1 MTTREQREEQY
12 FTARD
17 LQEMIRVDKSTI
29 YRMAE
34 SGRVPAVK
42 VGRQWRFPAAEVR
55 RWLAGETPPANGT
68 PAVPSGPPA
77 AATHDLAALFADL
90 FGVMVVATD
99 MEGRPIT
106 PVINPCGYF
115 DAVAEAPGA
124 VERCVDEWRTYT
136 GDYDLEPRLRTSHLG
151 LLCARAYI
159 RKGNEL
165 IGMVLAGGI
174 APDQWPPDLETADAI
189 ADASMTTSETILSN
203 AEEVYH
209 LDEPARQAL
218 LRGLSR
224 LGTHLSRL
232 AADDAGLE
240 QLTGSTL

>member
-1 MTTREQREEQY
+1 MTAHETHEQQY

-34 SGRVPAVK
+34 SGRVPAVR

-55 RWLAGETPPANGT
+55 RWLAGETAPDNGT
-68 PAVPSGPPA
+68 NTPTSGPPA

-99 MEGRPIT
+99 MEGRPFT
-106 PVINPCGYF
+106 PVINSCGYF

-124 VERCVDEWRTYT
+124 VERCVDEWRTYSS
-136 GDYDLEPRLRTSHLG
+136 DYDLEPRLHTSHLG

-159 RKGNEL
+159 RRGNEL

-174 APDQWPPDLETADAI
+174 APEQWPPDVETAEEISLASKTT
-189 ADASMTTSETILSN
+189 ADIILSN
-203 AEEVYH
+203 ADEVYH
-209 LDEPARQAL
+209 LDGSAREAL

-232 AADDAGLE
+232 ASNDAGLE
-240 QLTGSTL
+240 QLSRSTL